1 MSLLECQILKLSRSL
16 EDKSSDAA
24 SGRAMGCSR
33 EVNRQVV
40 GKPVAPAH
48 WWRGSILG
56 TATRVWRTRNQLP
69 GTVSLSGGCYS
80 SPVSWHPPP
89 LRPTTIFFLLLYS
102 VVPHSR
108 WAWKTEASL
117 LLVLITVEAD
127 SKKRGDFRHS
137 SELFCS

>member
-1 MSLLECQILKLSRSL
+1 MSLMECQILKLSRSL

-48 WWRGSILG
+48 WWRGNILG

-80 SPVSWHPPP
+80 SPVSWASSAPETDYHLLPP
-89 LRPTTIFFLLLYS
+89 S
-102 VVPHSR
+102 V
-108 WAWKTEASL
+108 
-117 LLVLITVEAD
+117 
-127 SKKRGDFRHS
+127 
-137 SELFCS
+137 FCSASFQVGMENRGLSLAGSHNCGARLKEKRRF